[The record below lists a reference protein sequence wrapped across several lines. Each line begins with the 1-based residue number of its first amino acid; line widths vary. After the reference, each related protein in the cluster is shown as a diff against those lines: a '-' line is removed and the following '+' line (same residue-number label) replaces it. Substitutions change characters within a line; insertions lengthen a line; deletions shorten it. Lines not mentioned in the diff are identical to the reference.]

1 MRKYTDKWYRI
12 RWHGEQLQAIFPAT
26 RELDPVELCRKLR
39 RIENKVNRHNERICS
54 DEAYC
59 QEMTEEKELKFD
71 SRILWQLDKLLRF
84 TSIGVPVFL
93 NGDPRGYALK
103 IKSEYVSEKN
113 LNIHRDWGGYGIL
126 APEIK

>member
-12 RWHGEQLQAIFPAT
+12 RKHGEQLQAIFPAT

-39 RIENKVNRHNERICS
+39 RIENKVERHNERICS

-59 QEMTEEKELKFD
+59 QVMTDEKCEKFD
-71 SRILWQLDKLLRF
+71 DDILRSLDRLLQF
-84 TSIGVPVFL
+84 TTAGVPVFL

-103 IKSEYVSEKN
+103 IRSEYVAEKN